1 MVIMGIYSFIR
12 LVLIRGTQTV
22 FDFIYFGNQHYGGKK
37 LGTAQANAR
46 SSEGCSKIFR
56 SSAGDSATLRQRANQ
71 LSIGGPCRH
80 MFVIVVFFSLIC
92 VVFFALLKKISL
104 TRWQLRY
111 GGKELAYRA
120 LHASIRS
127 VQNRS

>member
-80 MFVIVVFFSLIC
+80 MFVIVVFFFSHLC
-92 VVFFALLKKISL
+92 GVFRPSQENFTYTMAAALWWEGTCLQSFTCK
-104 TRWQLRY
+104 
-111 GGKELAYRA
+111 
-120 LHASIRS
+120 H
-127 VQNRS
+127 